1 MWTRLGPFF
10 AAALAALACFA
21 LSATQALAT
30 HVQCGDVITQ
40 DTTLDSDL
48 IDCPGD
54 GLVIGADNITLDLN
68 GHLIDGDGTRPA
80 DPCGI
85 DVGVVNGEELLFG
98 CPPPPAGHDGVT
110 IENGVVH
117 EFDSGVS
124 LGAASHGAV
133 RGMTMTHAGIDLLGG
148 SADNL
153 VTQNSVSDGG
163 GISLREAGPDNRIE
177 QNSAFD
183 NRSVFTGAGI
193 YISGSADGNRIERNL
208 LAGND
213 VGLFASDAFGVT
225 LIKDNAVL
233 DNNVGIWLI
242 ESQNKRIEGNHV
254 LRSNGTPDRF
264 TPGGDGISVD
274 DRGNEIVGNISSRNR
289 GDGIEV
295 TVHADNTV
303 ARNHANRNGDL
314 GIEAVMGVSG
324 SGNRAKHNGNPAQCV
339 PDYLCSTTGK
349 PWRIHTSGRL

>member
-1 MWTRLGPFF
+1 MWTRLAPFF
-10 AAALAALACFA
+10 AAALAALAFFA

-48 IDCPGD
+48 LNCPGA
-54 GLVIGADNITLDLN
+54 GVVIGADNVTLDLN
-68 GHLIDGDGTRPA
+68 GHVIQGNGLGTLSSCEVDA
-80 DPCGI
+80 
-85 DVGVVNGEELLFG
+85 GVANGAQFG
-98 CPPPPAGHDGVT
+98 CPPLLEGHDGVT
-110 IENGVVH
+110 INNGVVRD
-117 EFDSGVS
+117 FRVGVS
-124 LGAASHGAV
+124 FDGASFGKVHGLTVADALQGISLQGGA
-133 RGMTMTHAGIDLLGG
+133 RG
-148 SADNL
+148 NL
-153 VTQNSVSDGG
+153 VTRNSISRTQDA
-163 GISLREAGPDNRIE
+163 ISLIEAGPDNRIE

-193 YISGSADGNRIERNL
+193 YIHGSADGNRIERNL

-225 LIKDNAVL
+225 LIKGNSVL
-233 DNNVGIWLI
+233 DNDVGIWLI

-254 LRSNGTPDRF
+254 LRSNGSPDRF

-274 DRGNEIVGNISSRNR
+274 DRGNEIVGNISSLNR
-289 GDGIEV
+289 DDGIEV

-314 GIEAVMGVSG
+314 GIEAVVGVSG

-349 PWRIHTSGRL
+349 PKV